1 MSSERKPCR
10 LALAIGLWPLCGLA
24 GCDPIINIAGANFPA
39 WLLCAIIGAVAVAM
53 MRPILIALRVE
64 PYLWPL
70 PLVYLSLA
78 VLFACIVYVTLFRS

>member
-1 MSSERKPCR
+1 M
-10 LALAIGLWPLCGLA
+10 
-24 GCDPIINIAGANFPA
+24 
-39 WLLCAIIGAVAVAM
+39 CAIIGAVAVAM
-53 MRPILIALRVE
+53 MRPILIALHVE